1 MKQLSLLIYLMYAY
15 SIIHGVTL
23 R

>member
-1 MKQLSLLIYLMYAY
+1 MKQLSLLIYLIYAFSVIY
-15 SIIHGVTL
+15 GVTL

>member
-1 MKQLSLLIYLMYAY
+1 MKQLSLLIYLIYAY